1 MPAFLEPIN
10 IPTRINKPPIKFGTR
25 NTWLNPSIR
34 DLKNW
39 ICSFPRSNDAFLI

>member
-34 DLKNW
+34 DLK
-39 ICSFPRSNDAFLI
+39 IGYVHSQDQMTLLI